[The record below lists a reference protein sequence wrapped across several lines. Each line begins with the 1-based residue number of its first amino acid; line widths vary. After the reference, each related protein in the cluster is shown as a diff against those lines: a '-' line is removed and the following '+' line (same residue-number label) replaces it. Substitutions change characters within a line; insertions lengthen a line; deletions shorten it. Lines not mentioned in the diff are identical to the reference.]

1 MKTLQIG
8 ILASLYLGASLTPA
22 LALPPPSDKP
32 EEVQRTEIITTARS
46 PIDGKPLTAAEYAE
60 LQAQLQARR
69 ATPET
74 RLNPGIRR
82 IITLLRLRQGIRS
95 IIPFAFP

>member
-1 MKTLQIG
+1 MKK
-8 ILASLYLGASLTPA
+8 LGLWVGLFVGANLSPA

-32 EEVQRTEIITTARS
+32 EEVQRTEIITEARS
-46 PIDGKPLTAAEYAE
+46 PMDGKPLTAAEYAQ

-69 ATPET
+69 PTPDT

-82 IITLLRLRQGIRS
+82 TLTLLRIRQAIRS
-95 IIPFAFP
+95 IIPFALP